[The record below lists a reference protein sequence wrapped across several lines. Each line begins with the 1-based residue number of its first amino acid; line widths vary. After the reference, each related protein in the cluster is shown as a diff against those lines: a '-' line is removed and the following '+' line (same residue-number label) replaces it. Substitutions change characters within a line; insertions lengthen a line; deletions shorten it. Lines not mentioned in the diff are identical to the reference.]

1 MRFIAFLECPK
12 NDTAAIKTIHR
23 KFVDLHEVLGLNY
36 KTGAAIDG
44 DKAKIWYIVKSS
56 FCCSSMIWMQIAQ
69 RLGGCYLLLFDLE
82 VSNVYTLKPNGEI
95 RQSYAEHMNWHSGL
109 SRLVPQGVDI
119 SALVSFATD
128 DYPIYDE
135 SLARQTKAEK

>member
-12 NDTAAIKTIHR
+12 NDTDAIKAIHR

-36 KTGAAIDG
+36 KTGATIDG

-82 VSNVYTLKPNGEI
+82 ASNVYSLKPNGEI
-95 RQSYAEHMNWHSGL
+95 RQSYAEHMNWHRGL
-109 SRLVPQGVDI
+109 SRLVPQGVNI

-128 DYPIYDE
+128 DYPIYNE
-135 SLARQTKAEK
+135 SLARQIKEVK